1 MFSNIKNKIKEMQS
15 NSKTFLITKFKNLKS
30 FIYKKFEKPIKFVQS
45 KMIEVKKLLQ
55 KIATKLHLPE
65 FCKKTRLDKF
75 YNFLKRII
83 NVQLL
88 KKLFLLIVIPFIIY
102 LFCQFL
108 CNGKFIFFF
117 F

>member
-75 YNFLKRII
+75 YNFLKII
-83 NVQLL
+83 E
-88 KKLFLLIVIPFIIY
+88 IY
-102 LFCQFL
+102 S
-108 CNGKFIFFF
+108 
-117 F
+117 